1 MNVMSLISKP
11 VDNTVDKKSNM
22 ELMLSKMLGID
33 LDEMKNVINGMQTGL
48 LQTIEN
54 QSLILEQQTKILE
67 QQTKIL
73 FLLEK
78 D

>member
-1 MNVMSLISKP
+1 MSLISKS
-11 VDNTVDKKSNM
+11 VDHTVDKKSNM

-33 LDEMKNVINGMQTGL
+33 LDEMKNVIGGMQTGL

-54 QSLILEQQTKILE
+54 QSIILEQQTKILE

-78 D
+78 G